1 MKQETLD
8 TMYDNGLLIGYF
20 AIPAALIVG
29 TIAWGVHSFKTC
41 KSTIEQIRNRKPG
54 QP

>member
-1 MKQETLD
+1 MNQETLD
-8 TMYDNGLLIGYF
+8 AMYDTGLQIGYF

-29 TIAWGVHSFKTC
+29 TIAWGVHSFKKC
-41 KSTIEQIRNRKPG
+41 KSTIDHIRNRKPG